1 MVKFSANLSLLFTER
16 PFLERFAAAKAA
28 GFDAVE
34 VQFPYDC
41 PAQEM
46 RDELVIHGLPLIVI
60 NAPPPNY
67 TGGARGFAAVPGLE
81 ARFQRDFARVLRYAQ
96 VLKPRHLHIMAGAS
110 DAPGA
115 RATFVENLRW
125 ACQKAP
131 GQSLLIEP
139 INQGDMPG
147 YFLAD
152 YDLAEAVI
160 AEVGAPNLG
169 LQFDAYHAQIITGD
183 AMAAWAR
190 HGAGA
195 RHVQVAQLPAR
206 SEPDAGIIDYPAFFA
221 ALEAAGYDGFVGAE
235 YIPAGTTE
243 AGLGWLART

>member
-1 MVKFSANLSLLFTER
+1 
-16 PFLERFAAAKAA
+16 
-28 GFDAVE
+28 
-34 VQFPYDC
+34 
-41 PAQEM
+41 M
-46 RDELVIHGLPLIVI
+46 RDELVLNALPLIVI

-67 TGGARGFAAVPGLE
+67 TGGERGFAAVPGLE
-81 ARFQRDFARVLRYAQ
+81 ARFRRDFTRVLRYAQ
-96 VLKPRHLHIMAGAS
+96 VLKPRHLHLMAGAC

-125 ACQKAP
+125 ACQQAP

-183 AMAAWAR
+183 AQAAWAR
-190 HGAGA
+190 FGAGA
-195 RHVQVAQLPAR
+195 RHVQIAQTPQR
-206 SEPDAGIIDYPAFFA
+206 SEPDAGEIDYPAFFA
-221 ALEAAGYDGFVGAE
+221 ALDAAGYDGFVGAE

-243 AGLGWLART
+243 AGLGWLPRA